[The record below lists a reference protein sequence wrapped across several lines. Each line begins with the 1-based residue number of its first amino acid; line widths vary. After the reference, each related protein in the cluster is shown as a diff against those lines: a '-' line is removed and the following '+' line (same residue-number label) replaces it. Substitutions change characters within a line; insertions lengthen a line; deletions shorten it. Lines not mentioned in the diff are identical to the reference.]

1 MQYSLLAGAL
11 SLALVAPVVLAD
23 ATSTETSTYSTTS
36 HAAPGEPAYSSS
48 KIEQKVDAQGNVI
61 KKTQNYNSTDPATG
75 MSNSNSSTT
84 VVSPD
89 GSKSTVE
96 HARSTDGTYGGTSVT
111 EKRTTTVTSP

>member
-1 MQYSLLAGAL
+1 MQYTLLASAL
-11 SLALVAPVVLAD
+11 TLALVAPLVLAD
-23 ATSTETSTYSTTS
+23 STSTETSTYSTTS

-48 KIEQKVDAQGNVI
+48 KTEQQVDQYGNVI

-75 MSNSNSSTT
+75 NSNSSSSTT
-84 VVSPD
+84 VSSPD

-111 EKRTTTVTSP
+111 EKRTTTTTSP